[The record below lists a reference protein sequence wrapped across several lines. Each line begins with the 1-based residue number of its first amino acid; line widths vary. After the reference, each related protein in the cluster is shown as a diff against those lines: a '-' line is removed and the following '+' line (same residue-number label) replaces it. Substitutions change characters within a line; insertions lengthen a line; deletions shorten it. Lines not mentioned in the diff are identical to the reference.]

1 MPHFLRVRDVLV
13 HIPSLANVF
22 VGQDHISRSVIT
34 IFYNDRGDK
43 RIEYP
48 YGAWDEARKDEER
61 LKAAME
67 EIKNALSTIP
77 VYERDAAKTD
87 SSGPELK

>member
-13 HIPSLANVF
+13 HIPSVAQVF

-34 IFYNDRGDK
+34 IFYHNRDSHRL
-43 RIEYP
+43 EYA
-48 YGAWDEARKDEER
+48 YGAWAEARKDEER
-61 LKAAME
+61 LKASVE
-67 EIKNALSTIP
+67 EVKNALSTIP
-77 VYERDAAKTD
+77 EYERDAAKTD